1 MAGTGNAKQPEMCG
15 ISRKLRHGLSADAVA
30 GRRCQFQQSR
40 RRVECRHQYGRRQQE
55 ERHLD
60 LVYSNQGFYWD
71 WQGIF
76 IGAANFNN
84 MYTPTTQNYFSVGNW
99 WLINSTIG
107 MQFNKQ
113 FRAQLIVDNVFNKEP
128 PFPALAGTGGNF
140 VGATTTYFSGI
151 LGRALQSSFDYKF
164 Y

>member
-1 MAGTGNAKQPEMCG
+1 
-15 ISRKLRHGLSADAVA
+15 
-30 GRRCQFQQSR
+30 
-40 RRVECRHQYGRRQQE
+40 
-55 ERHLD
+55 
-60 LVYSNQGFYWD
+60 
-71 WQGIF
+71 
-76 IGAANFNN
+76 

-151 LGRALQSSFDYKF
+151 LGRALQLSLDYKF